1 MWVEWHKVGFTMRL
15 TEDKNDW
22 LTVMAVAVMAMCV
35 VTFDHEALGHG
46 SVCLAL
52 HGHILLLSSSLFR
65 CDVRSG
71 WIDPAGPGVNLL
83 MGTLAFVCLRLVPVR
98 RFTLRLFLVLIAAFS
113 YFWEWGYLI
122 HAMHRGYGD
131 LYFFAEFLLGHVTI
145 WERAMAIVVGIAL
158 YVVTA
163 RIIAGELLGLWP
175 YARVARKVARIAWI
189 SASVAA
195 AVAALAYRGH
205 GWGDLGDAILE
216 IGGASFPLLFIPMRA
231 RTVEENH
238 PVAVIARSWAT
249 IGVAAIVYAVFV
261 VTLGRGITS

>member
-1 MWVEWHKVGFTMRL
+1 MRL
-15 TEDKNDW
+15 AESKNDW

-52 HGHILLLSSSLFR
+52 HGHIVLLSSSLFR

-71 WIDPAGPGVNLL
+71 WIDPAGPVANVL
-83 MGTLAFVCLRLVPVR
+83 MGTLALVCLRLVPVR
-98 RFTLRLFLVLIAAFS
+98 RFTLRLFLVLITAFS

-122 HAMHRGYGD
+122 HAMHLRYGD

-145 WERAMAIVVGIAL
+145 WERAIVIVVGIVL

-163 RIIAGELLGLWP
+163 RMIAGELLDLWP
-175 YARVARKVARIAWI
+175 YARVARKVARMAWVG
-189 SASVAA
+189 ATVGA

-205 GWGDLGDAILE
+205 GWGDFTDAVLE
-216 IGGASFPLLFIPMRA
+216 FGGSSFPLLFIPMRA

-238 PVAVIARSWAT
+238 PIAVIARRWVT

-261 VTLGRGITS
+261 VTLGRGVTS